1 MYNEEMLKSMERV
14 AAKREEN
21 AVFEPRRMTAEEKE
35 RMRSAMRERLSKSIS
50 EYCKNHPGTF
60 AKLPGKVIE

>member
-1 MYNEEMLKSMERV
+1 MARKATQYQEFCYVMVDNDKTVPLEEL
-14 AAKREEN
+14 
-21 AVFEPRRMTAEEKE
+21 TAEEKE

>member
-1 MYNEEMLKSMERV
+1 MARKATQYQAFCYVMIDDDKTVPLEEL
-14 AAKREEN
+14 
-21 AVFEPRRMTAEEKE
+21 TAEEKE
-35 RMRSAMRERLSKSIS
+35 RMHSAMRERLSNSIS